1 MLRWIL
7 SRAASSN
14 WWVIIYL
21 IHQVSISSDWH
32 KDAFNWIKVTELI
45 SPDFNYLDKTFLYI
59 LCREKIH
66 QLLIQWQADV
76 FHEPILFLRA
86 VSVHS
91 RKPWFLRSLGSHIFK
106 FIAYM
111 LISFPCKEVMVW
123 PLFEMLTL

>member
-7 SRAASSN
+7 SRAASSS

-21 IHQVSISSDWH
+21 IHQGSSSSDWH
-32 KDAFNWIKVTELI
+32 KDVFNWIKVTELV
-45 SPDFNYLDKTFLYI
+45 SLEFNYWDKTFLYI

-66 QLLIQWQADV
+66 QLLIQWQAV

-91 RKPWFLRSLGSHIFK
+91 RKPWLLRSLGSHIFK
-106 FIAYM
+106 VIAYM
-111 LISFPCKEVMVW
+111 LISFPCKEVMVL